1 MIFHDNKFDHRPQ
14 EKACGALFGVPI
26 TCLESFSQNVNLVA
40 GEMMGATGT
49 KNLLLLKLNSSIS
62 YLLAA
67 KPTKPTAI
75 CSLPYHVTNR
85 SKKPTNQPISQDL
98 GFKVLRIQGW
108 GYIGMGGLDTL
119 EQHAYVSQQPSFFW
133 YHHPLS
139 TSSRTCQFLGVTPT
153 FLRVW
158 WLRKTLNPWC
168 EPIDDVYVLTT
179 SL

>member
-1 MIFHDNKFDHRPQ
+1 MIFHDDKFNHRPQ

-26 TCLESFSQNVNLVA
+26 TCLESFSQNVNLWA
-40 GEMMGATGT
+40 YA
-49 KNLLLLKLNSSIS
+49 LSSRWDDGGNGNKKSPSVEIKFINFLS
-62 YLLAA
+62 
-67 KPTKPTAI
+67 P
-75 CSLPYHVTNR
+75 SRRLPCNKRYRT
-85 SKKPTNQPISQDL
+85 KKPTNQPISQDL

-139 TSSRTCQFLGVTPT
+139 TSSRTCKFSGVTPT